1 MESKEKN
8 TKEKIL
14 EEALKLFAQS
24 GYMGTSMND
33 IASKLG
39 VTKAA
44 LYKHYKIKQEILD
57 SIIEKMK
64 ELDIERAKQYEM
76 PEGDL
81 EKVTAEY
88 KEMAF
93 DKIKQFTKV
102 QFLHWT
108 EEEFSSCFRKMLTLE
123 QYREPQMAQLYQNY
137 LASGPLT
144 YMEALFS
151 GMLGDAGKA
160 SQTALDFYG
169 PIFLLYSIYDGA
181 EDRVK
186 RNESNHIYI
195 KYRKHSRVCTI
206 NGKGIESSSTQL
218 KEVRDKN
225 TIPQRIPLFT
235 LQGNFDVKKLRGTYR
250 FMMNV
255 MVKTAGKGLANK
267 PDRTPEEDDMLDMM
281 VNGGKRVSLQ
291 NLKTVTEWYISLN

>member
-44 LYKHYKIKQEILD
+44 LYKHYKSKQEILD
-57 SIIEKMK
+57 SIIEKMNA
-64 ELDIERAKQYEM
+64 LDIERVKQYEI

-81 EKVTAEY
+81 EKVIAEY
-88 KEMAF
+88 KETAF

-108 EEEFSSCFRKMLTLE
+108 KEEFSCCFRKMLTLE
-123 QYREPQMAQLYQNY
+123 QYREP
-137 LASGPLT
+137 
-144 YMEALFS
+144 
-151 GMLGDAGKA
+151 
-160 SQTALDFYG
+160 QTALDFYG

-181 EDRVK
+181 EDKSHV
-186 RNESNHIYI
+186 I
-195 KYRKHSRVCTI
+195 KLLEEHM
-206 NGKGIESSSTQL
+206 
-218 KEVRDKN
+218 DH
-225 TIPQRIPLFT
+225 F
-235 LQGNFDVKKLRGTYR
+235 LQE
-250 FMMNV
+250 M
-255 MVKTAGKGLANK
+255 
-267 PDRTPEEDDMLDMM
+267 
-281 VNGGKRVSLQ
+281 Q
-291 NLKTVTEWYISLN
+291 IS

>member
-44 LYKHYKIKQEILD
+44 LYKHYKSKQEILD
-57 SIIEKMK
+57 SIIEKMN
-64 ELDIERAKQYEM
+64 ELDIERVKLYEM

-88 KEMAF
+88 KETAF

-108 EEEFSSCFRKMLTLE
+108 EEEFSSCFRKMMTLE

-137 LASGPLT
+137 LASGPLA

-151 GMLGDAGKA
+151 GMLGDAEKA
-160 SQTALDFYG
+160 RQTALDFYG

-181 EDRVK
+181 EDKSHV
-186 RNESNHIYI
+186 I
-195 KYRKHSRVCTI
+195 KLLEEHMD
-206 NGKGIESSSTQL
+206 Q
-218 KEVRDKN
+218 
-225 TIPQRIPLFT
+225 F
-235 LQGNFDVKKLRGTYR
+235 LQEMQTR
-250 FMMNV
+250 
-255 MVKTAGKGLANK
+255 
-267 PDRTPEEDDMLDMM
+267 
-281 VNGGKRVSLQ
+281 
-291 NLKTVTEWYISLN
+291 

>member
-44 LYKHYKIKQEILD
+44 LYKHYKSKQEILD
-57 SIIEKMK
+57 SIIEKMN
-64 ELDIERAKQYEM
+64 ELDIERVKQYEM

-88 KEMAF
+88 KETAF
-93 DKIKQFTKV
+93 DKIKQ
-102 QFLHWT
+102 
-108 EEEFSSCFRKMLTLE
+108 
-123 QYREPQMAQLYQNY
+123 Y
-137 LASGPLT
+137 LASEPLT

-160 SQTALDFYG
+160 RQTALDFYG
-169 PIFLLYSIYDGA
+169 PIFLLYSIYDGT
-181 EDRVK
+181 ENKSHV
-186 RNESNHIYI
+186 I
-195 KYRKHSRVCTI
+195 KLLEEHM
-206 NGKGIESSSTQL
+206 
-218 KEVRDKN
+218 DH
-225 TIPQRIPLFT
+225 F
-235 LQGNFDVKKLRGTYR
+235 LQEMQIR
-250 FMMNV
+250 
-255 MVKTAGKGLANK
+255 
-267 PDRTPEEDDMLDMM
+267 
-281 VNGGKRVSLQ
+281 
-291 NLKTVTEWYISLN
+291 

>member
-44 LYKHYKIKQEILD
+44 LYKHYKSKQEILD
-57 SIIEKMK
+57 SIIEKMN
-64 ELDIERAKQYEM
+64 ELDIARVKQYEM

-88 KEMAF
+88 KETAF
-93 DKIKQFTKV
+93 DKIKQ
-102 QFLHWT
+102 
-108 EEEFSSCFRKMLTLE
+108 
-123 QYREPQMAQLYQNY
+123 YP
-137 LASGPLT
+137 ASGPLT

-160 SQTALDFYG
+160 RQTALDFYG
-169 PIFLLYSIYDGA
+169 PIFLLYSIYDGT
-181 EDRVK
+181 ENKSHV
-186 RNESNHIYI
+186 I
-195 KYRKHSRVCTI
+195 KLLEEHM
-206 NGKGIESSSTQL
+206 
-218 KEVRDKN
+218 DH
-225 TIPQRIPLFT
+225 F
-235 LQGNFDVKKLRGTYR
+235 LQEMQIR
-250 FMMNV
+250 
-255 MVKTAGKGLANK
+255 
-267 PDRTPEEDDMLDMM
+267 
-281 VNGGKRVSLQ
+281 
-291 NLKTVTEWYISLN
+291 

>member
-44 LYKHYKIKQEILD
+44 LYKHYKSKQEILD
-57 SIIEKMK
+57 SIIEKMN
-64 ELDIERAKQYEM
+64 ELDIERVKQYEM

-81 EKVTAEY
+81 KKVTAEY
-88 KEMAF
+88 KETAF
-93 DKIKQFTKV
+93 DKIKQFTKA

-160 SQTALDFYG
+160 RQHLIFMDLFFCFTAY
-169 PIFLLYSIYDGA
+169 
-181 EDRVK
+181 
-186 RNESNHIYI
+186 
-195 KYRKHSRVCTI
+195 
-206 NGKGIESSSTQL
+206 
-218 KEVRDKN
+218 
-225 TIPQRIPLFT
+225 
-235 LQGNFDVKKLRGTYR
+235 
-250 FMMNV
+250 MMEQ
-255 MVKTAGKGLANK
+255 KTRA
-267 PDRTPEEDDMLDMM
+267 M
-281 VNGGKRVSLQ
+281 
-291 NLKTVTEWYISLN
+291 

>member
-44 LYKHYKIKQEILD
+44 LYKHYKSKQEILD
-57 SIIEKMK
+57 SIIEKMN
-64 ELDIERAKQYEM
+64 ELDIESVKQYEM

-88 KEMAF
+88 KETAF
-93 DKIKQFTKV
+93 DKIKQ
-102 QFLHWT
+102 
-108 EEEFSSCFRKMLTLE
+108 
-123 QYREPQMAQLYQNY
+123 Y

-160 SQTALDFYG
+160 RQTALDFYG
-169 PIFLLYSIYDGA
+169 PIFLLYSIYDGT
-181 EDRVK
+181 ENKSHV
-186 RNESNHIYI
+186 I
-195 KYRKHSRVCTI
+195 KLLEEHM
-206 NGKGIESSSTQL
+206 
-218 KEVRDKN
+218 DH
-225 TIPQRIPLFT
+225 F
-235 LQGNFDVKKLRGTYR
+235 LQEMQIR
-250 FMMNV
+250 
-255 MVKTAGKGLANK
+255 
-267 PDRTPEEDDMLDMM
+267 
-281 VNGGKRVSLQ
+281 
-291 NLKTVTEWYISLN
+291 